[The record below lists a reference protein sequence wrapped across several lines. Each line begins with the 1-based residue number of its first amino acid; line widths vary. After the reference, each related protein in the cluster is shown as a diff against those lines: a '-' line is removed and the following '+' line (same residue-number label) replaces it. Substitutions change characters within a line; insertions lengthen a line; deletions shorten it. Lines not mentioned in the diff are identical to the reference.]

1 MKRLLAEDG
10 IENDRGIRWFRI
22 FYSMFLLIFF
32 SSKRVLEREEIKL
45 KRLLLDYRWVVFEF
59 LKNETLIDIN
69 SINSFFR
76 KDF

>member
-1 MKRLLAEDG
+1 MVS
-10 IENDRGIRWFRI
+10 N
-22 FYSMFLLIFF
+22 FLFNVFVNFF
-32 SSKRVLEREEIKL
+32 PSKRVLEREEIKL